1 MREVHEL
8 LNQRWILKRENPELY
23 FRLKDQYEYYKPFFQ
38 DKLGYNIIINPLVVK
53 AEKIPGRAEPWM
65 GIDDFDSVT
74 CYVFLCLVLMF
85 LEDREAEEQFVL
97 SQITDYIQNHYPGKD
112 KIDWTLFTQRKTLIK
127 VLRFCSREGLILVN
141 DGDENLFTGSE
152 GSMEVLYE
160 NTGTSKYFMR
170 RFSFDITNAANRR
183 DLEEKEWQSSERDR
197 GVIRRHRVY
206 RRLVMSP
213 VVYQDSTEDQDY
225 LYIKNQRSVLEND
238 FNRYIRGELH
248 IHKNGAMLMMHEDIQ
263 MADAFP
269 NRKNITDIV
278 LQLSSVILFKL
289 KAGELSRDPDD
300 TIALS
305 GVKWDSILR
314 QCIEVYGAGWIK
326 LYREL
331 SFNRLKDEINMVM
344 TGFGMLR
351 EIKAHNEILLCPA
364 AGKMAGRYPA
374 DYIRKR
380 EERSTDGS
388 DAFAETA
395 AGSMAD

>member
-8 LNQRWILKRENPELY
+8 LNQRWVLKRENPELY
-23 FRLKDQYEYYKPFFQ
+23 FKLKDQYEYYKPFFQ
-38 DKLGYNIIINPLVVK
+38 DKLGYNIIINPLMVK

-65 GIDDFDSVT
+65 GIDDFDTTT

-85 LEDREAEEQFVL
+85 LEDIEAEEQFVL
-97 SQITDYIQNHYPGKD
+97 SQITDYIQNHYPGED
-112 KIDWTLFTQRKTLIK
+112 RIDWTIFSQRKTLIK
-127 VLRFCSREGLILVN
+127 VLRFCSSEGLILVN
-141 DGDENLFTGSE
+141 DGDENLFAGSK

-160 NTGTSKYFMR
+160 NTGVSKYFMR
-170 RFSFDITNAANRR
+170 RFPFDITDATSHR
-183 DLEEKEWQSSERDR
+183 DLEEKEWQTSERDR
-197 GVIRRHRVY
+197 GIVRRHRVY
-206 RRLVMSP
+206 RRLVISP
-213 VVYQDSTEDQDY
+213 VVYQDSLEDQDY

-238 FNRYIRGELH
+238 FNRYLRGELH

-278 LQLSSVILFKL
+278 LQLCSVVLLKL
-289 KAGELSRDPDD
+289 KTGELSRDPDD
-300 TIALS
+300 TITLS
-305 GVKWDSILR
+305 EVKWDSIIR
-314 QCIEVYGAGWIK
+314 QCIETYGTGWSK

-331 SFNRLKDEINMVM
+331 SINRLKDEINMVM
-344 TGFGMLR
+344 KGFGMLR
-351 EIKAHNEILLCPA
+351 EVKAHNEILLYPA

-380 EERSTDGS
+380 EERLIDGS
-388 DAFAETA
+388 NAFAETA